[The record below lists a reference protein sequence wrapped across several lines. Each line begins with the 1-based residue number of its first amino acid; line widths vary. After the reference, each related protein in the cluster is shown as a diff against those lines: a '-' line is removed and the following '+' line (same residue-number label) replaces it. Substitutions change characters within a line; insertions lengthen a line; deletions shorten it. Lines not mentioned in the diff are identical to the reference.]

1 MNIQDK
7 IENWSMQLEQAQQY
21 GLHFDW
27 QTVKE
32 MIETIK
38 ELTEDNKILKNAYS
52 NLDIKRDMQVKK
64 LQEKLNLITR
74 TSEN

>member
-21 GLHFDW
+21 GLFFDW

-32 MIETIK
+32 MIETIE
-38 ELTEDNKILKNAYS
+38 ELNEKTKRHEQAFIDIMLIHNYNGFKAKGIAEKALKS
-52 NLDIKRDMQVKK
+52 
-64 LQEKLNLITR
+64 
-74 TSEN
+74 

>member
-21 GLHFDW
+21 GIYLDW

-64 LQEKLNLITR
+64 LKE
-74 TSEN
+74 ENN